1 MASSRITTAPGAASR
16 HRLSSGLAVSWLWVP
31 LVVVLGIAFG
41 GLTATDQTI
50 PVTAC
55 GITFAAIVCAWLA
68 HRIGITLA
76 VILPV
81 LLAALLVPHSV
92 ELGAEAGLAL
102 MVFMLVLRGSHRNTS
117 ANAAAAASL
126 VVVFYWLLL
135 TLNPNVPSLS
145 VGLLGVRKTSFMFVG
160 LAVGLLWPKGSP
172 EQAEKLIVRLLC
184 LTGIAALSVH
194 LFLPALEASFIR
206 GASVYTEEF
215 GGQAR
220 MSGFFSGP
228 FHVSLLGAFLALWS
242 WHAYLARVE
251 SRRILL
257 VYFLSGCALL
267 VFADVR
273 SGYVA
278 VAVGVGVTLLLRPGF
293 DGKKAKIVKLTIAV
307 LGIVALLLASGVI
320 SNRAISSIPHLG
332 EETRVTSRF
341 TYWQTAISMIR
352 ASPIVGWGAGSAGA
366 TLETAFAAGR
376 HVTAHN
382 QLLGF
387 VVEGGLIG
395 LVLIVAVLAL
405 FWKAVKAFGVIAHPA
420 MAALIVLVVF
430 GLSGD
435 ISEALPVSLFLMIL
449 IGLRGHSD
457 TPQCS

>member
-1 MASSRITTAPGAASR
+1 
-16 HRLSSGLAVSWLWVP
+16 
-31 LVVVLGIAFG
+31 
-41 GLTATDQTI
+41 
-50 PVTAC
+50 
-55 GITFAAIVCAWLA
+55 
-68 HRIGITLA
+68 
-76 VILPV
+76 
-81 LLAALLVPHSV
+81 
-92 ELGAEAGLAL
+92 
-102 MVFMLVLRGSHRNTS
+102 
-117 ANAAAAASL
+117 
-126 VVVFYWLLL
+126 
-135 TLNPNVPSLS
+135 
-145 VGLLGVRKTSFMFVG
+145 
-160 LAVGLLWPKGSP
+160 
-172 EQAEKLIVRLLC
+172 
-184 LTGIAALSVH
+184 
-194 LFLPALEASFIR
+194 
-206 GASVYTEEF
+206 
-215 GGQAR
+215 
-220 MSGFFSGP
+220 
-228 FHVSLLGAFLALWS
+228 
-242 WHAYLARVE
+242 VE